1 MTDRFTADLH
11 VHSRHSD
18 ASGNAGIRALRSAE
32 SFTDPLE
39 LYHAQ
44 NARGMDFVT
53 ITDHNTLSGSL
64 AIAHLPGT
72 FLSCELDTLVP
83 RGRAARARGG
93 PGHRRGHVR
102 DGRRG
107 ARERPRPGGV
117 LREAEVTH
125 YLAHPLF
132 DMSGELT
139 PDTVERMLL
148 LFNVLEGRNGART
161 RRSNGLLRAIAGR
174 LTQEELEEMAERQ
187 GIEPYGE
194 TPWRKAL
201 TGGSD
206 DHSGLFAASAYTE
219 AGGDGTPQ
227 GFLRAIAAGDC
238 THRGIDGDSRT
249 LAHSIYAASFWKIRE
264 ILRLDEQ
271 EHQKRALGLLR
282 KGFGRVGRD
291 VPVLEKTLRGVRSM
305 APGLYRDGDPRGP
318 SWEELLEREI
328 GSLIDH
334 PDGIN
339 AVDAKELN
347 RRLFVVAQR
356 LADDVMGM
364 HLHALLEPHSRMG
377 LKRRLQSLYAVGMV
391 AFLEIPY
398 YFAWSFQ
405 TRDRLLQEQLRVYF
419 LGERRR
425 TRREKIA
432 VLCGWPE
439 TAAAPRTASPDGPDE
454 ACAAPVHLDVDL
466 TLLTCSVDGE
476 PAPRGAVDFRAL
488 AWRPSPNGDGPS
500 WVVPPLV
507 EIADYIEEEGF
518 SAVHTDSAP
527 GQGLVAL
534 VAARLLHL
542 PVTGAVDAEG
552 LRAPHG
558 PGDIAGRLRRRY
570 LTWFY
575 GHLDEAF
582 APSRAT
588 ARAARGRGRRPRAD
602 HRPAGDGPGRRGPAG
617 PESWTRPALSARRG
631 GTRPPVPSV
640 RVGEQRVDPLARV
653 AQDLERLLRVVGRAG
668 HGDLLHG
675 AGELEGGLPQRE
687 PRVLLAALA
696 PRRVAELLL
705 EGLGLCPAGLG
716 QREHAPALALGA
728 LDQALVLEELE
739 RGVHRAGAG
748 TPGAAGALLELLHD
762 LVAVHGLVGERQQD
776 GGADVAA
783 LGPGP
788 GAAAE
793 AGAEAVRAVPVAG
806 RPPPRPALAAPA
818 EAEARRAALAAGAVT
833 AAVAVAAAPGSFF
846 CLRARLRALCLM

>member
-18 ASGNAGIRALRSAE
+18 GSGNAGIRALRSAE
-32 SFTDPLE
+32 SFTDPLD
-39 LYHAQ
+39 LYRAQ
-44 NARGMDFVT
+44 KARGMDFVT
-53 ITDHNTLSGSL
+53 ITDHNTLAGSL

-72 FLSCELDTLVP
+72 FLSCELDTWFPEDGQRVHVVALAIDEATFAAAD
-83 RGRAARARGG
+83 AARENIHDLVAC
-93 PGHRRGHVR
+93 
-102 DGRRG
+102 
-107 ARERPRPGGV
+107 
-117 LREAEVTH
+117 LREAGVTH

-132 DMSGELT
+132 DMSGSLT

-148 LFNVLEGRNGART
+148 LFNVLEGRNGARA

-187 GIEPYGE
+187 GIAPYGE

-219 AGGDGTPQ
+219 AGGDGTPE
-227 GFLRAIAAGDC
+227 GFLRAVVAGDC

-271 EHQKRALGLLR
+271 DGQKRALGLLR
-282 KGFGRVGRD
+282 KGFGRIGRD
-291 VPVLEKTLRGVRSM
+291 VPVLEKTVMGVRSM
-305 APGLYRDGDPRGP
+305 APGLYRDGDRRGP

-339 AVDAKELN
+339 AVDAKDLN

-377 LKRRLQSLYAVGMV
+377 LKRRLQSLYAVGMI

-405 TRDRLLQEQLRVYF
+405 TKDRLLQEQVRVYF

-439 TAAAPRTASPDGPDE
+439 TVEAEDGGGAEGPDE
-454 ACAAPVHLDVDL
+454 TCAAPVHLDVDL

-518 SAVHTDSAP
+518 SAVHTDSAA

-542 PVTGAVDAEG
+542 PVTGAVDADG

-588 ARAARGRGRRPRAD
+588 ARELVAAGVDPERITVL
-602 HRPAGDGPGRRGPAG
+602 PAQGPMGPAG
-617 PESWTRPALSARRG
+617 PVS
-631 GTRPPVPSV
+631 
-640 RVGEQRVDPLARV
+640 
-653 AQDLERLLRVVGRAG
+653 
-668 HGDLLHG
+668 
-675 AGELEGGLPQRE
+675 
-687 PRVLLAALA
+687 
-696 PRRVAELLL
+696 
-705 EGLGLCPAGLG
+705 
-716 QREHAPALALGA
+716 
-728 LDQALVLEELE
+728 
-739 RGVHRAGAG
+739 
-748 TPGAAGALLELLHD
+748 
-762 LVAVHGLVGERQQD
+762 
-776 GGADVAA
+776 
-783 LGPGP
+783 
-788 GAAAE
+788 
-793 AGAEAVRAVPVAG
+793 
-806 RPPPRPALAAPA
+806 
-818 EAEARRAALAAGAVT
+818 
-833 AAVAVAAAPGSFF
+833 
-846 CLRARLRALCLM
+846 